1 MKTVLGYLCPHA
13 GRVAAGAAIK
23 FTAAVLELI
32 LPLLLAEI
40 IDELV
45 PAGDTAAIWRT
56 GGWMSLLALG
66 AVGCNI
72 TANRMAAWV
81 SMEMTRVLRQDLYR
95 RIQGLSCTQADQ
107 FSPSSLVSRLTNDTY
122 NVHQMFDKVQ
132 RGGIRAPMLVL
143 GGLILTFLL
152 EPSLALVQLAVSLL
166 TFLTITLVTRRGIPH
181 YTRAQ
186 AAVDTVVRILRENA
200 AGVRVVKALA
210 CQVRERDRF
219 DTANQAQRQAEAQ
232 AGQVMALANPITD
245 LLLNAGLILVVL
257 VGALRVNAGLM
268 PPGQIV
274 AFMTYF
280 TLIQSATLG
289 LAKVFVKVSKG
300 AASAR
305 RIQEVLL
312 APEQQRQTAP
322 LPAGGGFLGMDRVTF
337 SYQGAR
343 PDVEAASFLLR
354 QGGMLGILGPSV
366 NFINNLSL
374 AAVSVFGA
382 LLYLGGG
389 LSLGAL
395 SSFVLYSRKFSG
407 PIRETAEL
415 LSDLQASVAAAERV
429 LDLLD
434 QPAEDGDLPGAR
446 EPGKLSGAIS
456 FCHVDFGYDPAHP
469 VLRDFSADIPAG
481 SMVAVVGPTGAGKTT
496 LVSLLLRFYTP
507 QKGSITI
514 DGLPI
519 QQYTRDGLRR
529 RLAIVLQDGWLC
541 GGTIAENIAYGVPG
555 ATRAQIEAAA
565 KAACIHSFLSSLPD
579 GYDTALTDSGAGLS
593 KGQRQLLALAR
604 CFLSNADIVIL
615 DEATSDVDPETEEQ
629 ISAAL
634 ERLRRGR
641 TCFLIAHRLATVRT
655 ADRILVLQDGR
666 IAEQGTHQQLLD
678 AGGIYRVLYDA
689 QFS

>member
-1 MKTVLGYLCPHA
+1 MKTVLGYLRPHA

-32 LPLLLAEI
+32 LPLLLAEV

-280 TLIQSATLG
+280 TLIQKRHTGAFQG
-289 LAKVFVKVSKG
+289 VREGQQGRRIRPPDPGGPAGPG
-300 AASAR
+300 AAAANSSPACWR
-305 RIQEVLL
+305 RFSGHGPRHILLSGCQAGCGGGVLPP
-312 APEQQRQTAP
+312 APRRDAGNPGAHRQRQEHTDR
-322 LPAGGGFLGMDRVTF
+322 PA
-337 SYQGAR
+337 A
-343 PDVEAASFLLR
+343 
-354 QGGMLGILGPSV
+354 
-366 NFINNLSL
+366 
-374 AAVSVFGA
+374 AAV
-382 LLYLGGG
+382 
-389 LSLGAL
+389 
-395 SSFVLYSRKFSG
+395 
-407 PIRETAEL
+407 
-415 LSDLQASVAAAERV
+415 
-429 LDLLD
+429 
-434 QPAEDGDLPGAR
+434 
-446 EPGKLSGAIS
+446 
-456 FCHVDFGYDPAHP
+456 
-469 VLRDFSADIPAG
+469 
-481 SMVAVVGPTGAGKTT
+481 
-496 LVSLLLRFYTP
+496 
-507 QKGSITI
+507 
-514 DGLPI
+514 
-519 QQYTRDGLRR
+519 
-529 RLAIVLQDGWLC
+529 
-541 GGTIAENIAYGVPG
+541 
-555 ATRAQIEAAA
+555 
-565 KAACIHSFLSSLPD
+565 
-579 GYDTALTDSGAGLS
+579 
-593 KGQRQLLALAR
+593 
-604 CFLSNADIVIL
+604 
-615 DEATSDVDPETEEQ
+615 
-629 ISAAL
+629 
-634 ERLRRGR
+634 
-641 TCFLIAHRLATVRT
+641 
-655 ADRILVLQDGR
+655 
-666 IAEQGTHQQLLD
+666 
-678 AGGIYRVLYDA
+678 
-689 QFS
+689 

>member
-1 MKTVLGYLCPHA
+1 MKRHLFRRM
-13 GRVAAGAAIK
+13 GRFLRPQAPSLAGAAALAALSGLLALLVPLVAGWAVEAIG
-23 FTAAVLELI
+23 TGPGAADLTAVLRCCAAGLGAAVLSAVCSYGASAALVRVGQTVSYTLRKAAFQQI
-32 LPLLLAEI
+32 TQLPVRYF
-40 IDELV
+40 DTH
-45 PAGDTAAIWRT
+45 PAGDLISRVCYDVDTVNAALST
-56 GGWMSLLALG
+56 DLLQIG
-66 AVGCNI
+66 
-72 TANRMAAWV
+72 T
-81 SMEMTRVLRQDLYR
+81 
-95 RIQGLSCTQADQ
+95 
-107 FSPSSLVSRLTNDTY
+107 
-122 NVHQMFDKVQ
+122 
-132 RGGIRAPMLVL
+132 
-143 GGLILTFLL
+143 
-152 EPSLALVQLAVSLL
+152 SLL
-166 TFLTITLVTRRGIPH
+166 TRLQMKHIHPLFRR
-181 YTRAQ
+181 RSQ
-186 AAVDTVVRILRENA
+186 EL
-200 AGVRVVKALA
+200 
-210 CQVRERDRF
+210 
-219 DTANQAQRQAEAQ
+219 
-232 AGQVMALANPITD
+232 
-245 LLLNAGLILVVL
+245 
-257 VGALRVNAGLM
+257 GALNSFAEERV
-268 PPGQIV
+268 
-274 AFMTYF
+274 
-280 TLIQSATLG
+280 SC
-289 LAKVFVKVSKG
+289 
-300 AASAR
+300 
-305 RIQEVLL
+305 
-312 APEQQRQTAP
+312 QRAI
-322 LPAGGGFLGMDRVTF
+322 RV
-337 SYQGAR
+337 YG
-343 PDVEAASFLLR
+343 VEAADLR
-354 QGGMLGILGPSV
+354 QFAEKNDAASETYYKADCASTALGPSV

-446 EPGKLSGAIS
+446 EPCKLSGAIS
-456 FCHVDFGYDPAHP
+456 FRHVDFGYDPAHP